1 MKKILFPVVC
11 ALVLN
16 SCATQNKSA
25 LAEGTGI
32 GCLLGAGIGAG
43 IGALIG
49 GGKGAAIGAG
59 AGAAVGCAAG
69 YVYADSVVERR
80 DNLQGKEDSLDAQI
94 QFAQAANSDTQEYNQ
109 TLKSKIDAFDKNV
122 SQLKKSTENQETIQ
136 SNLKKQKQQ
145 VEQELKDSTNAL
157 AATQED
163 LNNLKQFQATQS
175 STDTVELDNQIAEL
189 EYNLNELKQ
198 HNNALASMSE
208 RL

>member
-1 MKKILFPVVC
+1 MKNLLYPVVC

-16 SCATQNKSA
+16 GCATQNKSTM
-25 LAEGTGI
+25 AEGTGI

-49 GGKGAAIGAG
+49 GGEGAAIGAG
-59 AGAAVGCAAG
+59 AGAAVGCIGG

-80 DNLQGKEDSLDAQI
+80 ENLQGKEDSLDAQI

-109 TLKSKIDAFDKNV
+109 TLKSKIDEFNKNV
-122 SQLKKSTENQETIQ
+122 TQLNISTENQTTIQ

>member
-109 TLKSKIDAFDKNV
+109 TLKSKIDEFNKNV
-122 SQLKKSTENQETIQ
+122 TQLNISTENQTTIQ